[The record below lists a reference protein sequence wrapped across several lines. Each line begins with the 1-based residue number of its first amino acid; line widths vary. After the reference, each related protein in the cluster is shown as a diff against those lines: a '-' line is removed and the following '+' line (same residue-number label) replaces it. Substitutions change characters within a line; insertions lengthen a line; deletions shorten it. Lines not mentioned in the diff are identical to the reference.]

1 MQVKE
6 FMQKQEVDR
15 NCQMFYNQEKYLKE
29 VDSMKETYIVRRNK
43 LLENKQGPCLVCIF
57 SGIAPM
63 KSLDASYPFFVDR
76 NFYYLTGIERENM
89 ILVLRKNHL
98 GEVSESL
105 YIEPYDEVLA
115 KWVGGRMRA
124 DEATAISGIQSVSD
138 IGNFAASLNSIIDSA
153 RGLGKMH
160 VYLDLWRHREDQPDT
175 PAHTLA
181 SRLQQRYPAVAIED
195 IFGDMVA
202 MRIIKSEEE
211 LELMRKAQHT
221 TCNAILAMLK
231 HAEPEMNERE
241 LEGAFDFSL
250 KKQGV
255 RDHAFTSIVAGGGRA
270 TTLHYDSNDQIVHD
284 GELVL
289 IDLGAAEGNYSA
301 DISRTFPINGKFTE
315 RQKQI
320 YNTVLDAQRI
330 VMANAKPGVTTGEL
344 NQMVV
349 DYYEAR
355 LDDLGLRKEG
365 KGVRDY
371 YYHGVSHSLGLD
383 THDIS
388 MGRNVVLQPGMV
400 ITVEPGMYIEEEGI
414 GVRIENDVLITE
426 DGIIDLSAAIPKTV
440 EEIEAAMAK

>member
-1 MQVKE
+1 
-6 FMQKQEVDR
+6 
-15 NCQMFYNQEKYLKE
+15 
-29 VDSMKETYIVRRNK
+29 MKETYITRRAK
-43 LLENKQGPCLVCIF
+43 LMQNKQGPCLVCVF
-57 SGIAPM
+57 SGAAPM
-63 KSLDASYPFFVDR
+63 KSLDAAYPFFVDR

-89 ILVLRKNHL
+89 ILLLRKNHL
-98 GEVSESL
+98 GEVSETL

-124 DEATAISGIQSVSD
+124 DEATAISGIVTVSD
-138 IGNFAASLNSIIDSA
+138 IGSFTAQLNSIIESS
-153 RGLGKMH
+153 RGTGKMQ

-181 SRLQQRYPAVAIED
+181 ARLQQRYPAVEIQD
-195 IFGDMVA
+195 LFGDMVA

-221 TCNAILAMLK
+221 TCNAIIAMMK
-231 HAEPEMNERE
+231 HARPEMNERE

-289 IDLGAAEGNYSA
+289 VDLGAAEGNYSA
-301 DISRTFPINGKFTE
+301 DISRTFPINGKFTP

-320 YNTVLDAQRI
+320 YNTVLSAQQI
-330 VMANAKPGVTTGEL
+330 VMANAKPGITTGQL
-344 NQMVV
+344 NQMVI
-349 DYYEAR
+349 DYYESR
-355 LDDLGLRKEG
+355 LDDLGLRKDG

-400 ITVEPGMYIEEEGI
+400 ITVEPGLYIEEEGI
-414 GVRIENDVLITE
+414 GVRIENDVLITA
-426 DGIIDLSAAIPKTV
+426 DGIVDLSAQIPKTV
-440 EEIEAAMAK
+440 EEIEAIMAE